1 MSRIRTVVQWV
12 AFWLLW
18 VMVCVA
24 GLLVDRVL
32 FRGTFI
38 ASGIVKVVETWIG
51 SDVFSLRVSEIL
63 TSGVLGLVDGLLLG
77 MFQWVAIRRLIKGA
91 LGWILASS
99 LGLSVGL
106 MTFWSL
112 LVLTI
117 SGRLP
122 VGSDYD
128 WAFGIGMIDAVV
140 TGIVLG
146 FAQYLVLR
154 RKLRKSEWWVPT
166 MIVTMVAMWIIR
178 WFVSP
183 GASFFV
189 FGAVSGIVITILGAL
204 SAVPDTEVPSGFS
217 PADLPIPASQRET

>member
-1 MSRIRTVVQWV
+1 MSRARTVVQWL

-32 FRGTFI
+32 FRGTFL
-38 ASGIVKVVETWIG
+38 APGIVSTIETWIG
-51 SDVFSLRVSEIL
+51 SEGSSLRVSELL
-63 TSGVLGLVDGLLLG
+63 TYSILGLIDGLLLG

-112 LVLTI
+112 LVLFI
-117 SGRLP
+117 SGRIP

-154 RKLRKSEWWVPT
+154 MKLRKSEWWVPT
-166 MIVTMVAMWIIR
+166 VIVTMVAMWIVR

-189 FGAVSGIVITILGAL
+189 FGAVSGIGIAILGAL
-204 SAVPDTEVPSGFS
+204 SAVPVTEKSSGFS
-217 PADLPIPASQRET
+217 PADLPIPVSRRES